1 MKRLLTFITVL
12 VLAVSM
18 FAAKNAIPLL
28 SPAPYD
34 TIMDGKKVALYTIT
48 NGKVA
53 AQVTNLGGFIVSF
66 FAPDREGKYVNL
78 VTGYPSIQGYVNYN
92 LGQVGPAVG
101 RFANRI
107 ANGTF
112 TLDGTEYSVTKN
124 SGPHT
129 LHGGTRGFD
138 HVVWTVLKSSKS
150 KVVMQCVLPDGT
162 DGFPGTLTTTL
173 TYSITKENGL
183 MLQFDCSTDKATV
196 VNTTCHSYFNLNGV
210 NSGEVMDHQ
219 LMLMADNITEADRAN
234 IPTGKFL
241 PVEGTL
247 YDFRTPVRLGDRIME
262 MPKRDPN
269 APRRPGMRFEIPEGK
284 VFQYDNNFC
293 LNHTSDTAVEKV
305 AELYSPQSGRKM
317 EVWCNQPGIQVY
329 TGARTAIALETQKYP
344 DSPNRPEFPS
354 TVLRPGEKYVHVCEY
369 RMKVE

>member
-1 MKRLLTFITVL
+1 MLTFVALMVVATV
-12 VLAVSM
+12 VLS
-18 FAAKNAIPLL
+18 AKNVIPLL
-28 SPAPYD
+28 NPAPYD
-34 TIMDGKKVALYTIT
+34 TIIDGKKVALYTIS

-66 FAPDREGKYVNL
+66 FAPDKDGKYTNL
-78 VTGYPSIQGYVNYN
+78 VTNYPNIGGYTKYN

-107 ANGTF
+107 ANGSF
-112 TLDGTEYSVTKN
+112 TLDGVEYSVTKN

-129 LHGGTRGFD
+129 LHGGTQGFD
-138 HVVWTVLKSSKS
+138 RTVWTVLKATKK
-150 KVVMQCVLPDGT
+150 KVVMQCVLPDGM

-173 TYSITKENGL
+173 TYSITDSDGL
-183 MLQFDCSTDKATV
+183 SLCFESTTDKPTV
-196 VNTTCHSYFNLNGV
+196 VNTTCHSYFNLNGIG
-210 NSGEVMDHQ
+210 NGDIMDHS
-219 LMLMADNITEADRAN
+219 LTIYADSITEADRSN
-234 IPTGKFL
+234 IPTGKML
-241 PVEGTL
+241 AVEGTL

-269 APRRPGMRFEIPEGK
+269 APRGPGMRFEIPEGK

-293 LNHTSDTAVEKV
+293 LSNASDEKAVCV
-305 AELYSPQSGRKM
+305 AKLHSPQSGRVM
-317 EVWCNQPGIQVY
+317 EVWCNQPGMQVY
-329 TGARTAIALETQKYP
+329 TGARTAIALETQHYP

-354 TVLRPGEKYVHVCEY
+354 TVLRPGEKHVHVCEY